1 MDTFWKFHEKVTPL
15 EPFEAGNGGEQ
26 QKEGKAGC
34 PPRAFRELIRLSS
47 FFLPVSW
54 NKGSN
59 KGQISFCPI
68 NFQNGS
74 IPNQLYLL
82 KAGGCGYGS
91 Y

>member
-34 PPRAFRELIRLSS
+34 PPRAFREPSS
-47 FFLPVSW
+47 FLLPVSW

-68 NFQNGS
+68 NFQKGS

-82 KAGGCGYGS
+82 NAGGCGYGS